1 MASQAPSVAT
11 NVVRASFDSPNSI
24 KISWTAPSDDGGSP
38 NTVDYMV
45 YSDMGDQ
52 TSGSEYVQIAEST
65 NGLTEYTAS
74 VLTGKLYFFKVR
86 AYNDVD

>member
-1 MASQAPSVAT
+1 MASQAPTVAT